1 MNEGNKMTVTVQEIR
16 DIIEKAETMAE
27 MEELVNN
34 RPLTEQDVDSLDM
47 ANILL
52 LLEET
57 YEIKIPDAD
66 LCQLQSVDDIV
77 EYLSKK

>member
-1 MNEGNKMTVTVQEIR
+1 MKITIQDIR

-27 MEELVNN
+27 MDELANDV
-34 RPLTEQDVDSLDM
+34 PLTEQNVDSLDM

-57 YEIKIPDAD
+57 YDVKIPDTD
-66 LCQLQSVDDIV
+66 LDQLQSVDGIV
-77 EYLSKK
+77 AYLSKK